1 VLHYDG
7 TRWSELGVGTGEDL
21 IAVWGVAHDRLAI
34 VGGRGSGVIA
44 TFDGARWNTQQL
56 APLPGLNGVW
66 MGDARTIHVA
76 GIQGT
81 LATLDFD
88 TLQVEPDYQDT
99 RLTFHALHGVGGR
112 LLAVGGNLETTAAP
126 YLGLA
131 RERGWP

>member
-1 VLHYDG
+1 
-7 TRWSELGVGTGEDL
+7 VGTGEDL
-21 IAVWGVAHDRLAI
+21 IAIWGVARDRLAI

-44 TFDGARWNTQQL
+44 TFDGVHWNTRQL

-66 MGDARTIHVA
+66 MGDAQTIHVA

-88 TLQVEPDYQDT
+88 SLRVEPAYQPT
-99 RLTFHALHGVGGR
+99 QLTFHALHGHGDR
-112 LLAVGGNLETTAAP
+112 LLAVGGNLDATSPP

-131 RERGWP
+131 RERLGVRP